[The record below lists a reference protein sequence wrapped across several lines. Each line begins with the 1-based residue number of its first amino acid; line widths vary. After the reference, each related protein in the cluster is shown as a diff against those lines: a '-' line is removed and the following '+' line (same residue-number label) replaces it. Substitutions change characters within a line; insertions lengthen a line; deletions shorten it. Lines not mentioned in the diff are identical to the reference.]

1 MGVSNISPQ
10 MINMQIQNIITK
22 LENFKLQIFNLV
34 NSPIQLQM
42 NGFEV
47 INIGTQILE
56 LCIFYSKIEMGMQRN
71 FNLEIQNIVLICKIL
86 ELIYKIF

>member
-22 LENFKLQIFNLV
+22 LENFNLKIFNLV
-34 NSPIQLQM
+34 NSPIQLQL

-47 INIGTQILE
+47 INIGTQIIE
-56 LCIFYSKIEMGMQRN
+56 ICIFYSKIEMGMQRN